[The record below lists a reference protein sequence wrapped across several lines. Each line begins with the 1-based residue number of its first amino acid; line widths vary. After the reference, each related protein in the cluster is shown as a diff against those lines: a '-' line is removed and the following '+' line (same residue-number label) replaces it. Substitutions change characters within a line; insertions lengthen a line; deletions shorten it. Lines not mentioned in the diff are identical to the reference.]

1 MNVLLVEDSEMLR
14 IVIKES
20 LMECKELV
28 IDKCAAT
35 QAEAIK
41 LLDEEQFD
49 MMLVDIELGQGNG
62 FEVIKHTQTPE
73 YLFKPPVVIMLTN
86 HTYPHY
92 RNSAKQLGI
101 AHFFDKSMEFDL
113 AVDTIIAEADK
124 FSAAN
129 SRK

>member
-28 IDKCAAT
+28 MEKFAAN

-49 MMLVDIELGQGNG
+49 MMLVDIELAEGNG

-73 YLFKPPVVIMLTN
+73 YRFKRPVVIMLTN

-101 AHFFDKSMEFDL
+101 SHFFDKSMEFDL
-113 AVDTIIAEADK
+113 AVETIITESDK
-124 FSAAN
+124 FTAAL
-129 SRK
+129 SRN